1 MNQWSQFLLWNFVY
15 DCMFIVILTDG
26 ELGAISR
33 ETVYYM
39 RRPFRIIYLL
49 MAGRKPI
56 FSKTVCHI
64 WPWNS
69 QPWLFY
75 ITFLYLFSITLCL
88 LSNIYYLLSIIKVCY
103 LLSIAYYPLSIVHI
117 FIIYNLLSR
126 LSLLSIADPQ
136 PWWMW
141 CNICIVKAV
150 ENMKTAV
157 INNLVIVFIY
167 MLCENIHHYW
177 GNVIR
182 LIKLHC
188 CCFFIYLHAFEFSGM
203 QITQRKT

>member
-1 MNQWSQFLLWNFVY
+1 MSSGPLAVKQSITCGGRSALSICWWLAANPFSVKQS
-15 DCMFIVILTDG
+15 VIFD
-26 ELGAISR
+26 R
-33 ETVYYM
+33 ETVNPGY
-39 RRPFRIIYLL
+39 
-49 MAGRKPI
+49 
-56 FSKTVCHI
+56 ST
-64 WPWNS
+64 S
-69 QPWLFY
+69 LFY
-75 ITFLYLFSITLCL
+75 ISFLLPYIYCLISI
-88 LSNIYYLLSIIKVCY
+88 IYYLLSKSVIYYLLPIIHYLYIFY
-103 LLSIAYYPLSIVHI
+103 LLSI
-117 FIIYNLLSR
+117 IYT
-126 LSLLSIADPQ
+126 SLLSIADPQ